1 MDAERANVLKTQK
14 KSRPI
19 EREMNTALFLLRCV
33 QIGLSVSD
41 LRLLTFG
48 MVLDLM
54 TEADNDN
61 CEYKQLATQADFD
74 AFKGKNNGRQD

>member
-1 MDAERANVLKTQK
+1 
-14 KSRPI
+14 
-19 EREMNTALFLLRCV
+19 MNTALFLLRCV